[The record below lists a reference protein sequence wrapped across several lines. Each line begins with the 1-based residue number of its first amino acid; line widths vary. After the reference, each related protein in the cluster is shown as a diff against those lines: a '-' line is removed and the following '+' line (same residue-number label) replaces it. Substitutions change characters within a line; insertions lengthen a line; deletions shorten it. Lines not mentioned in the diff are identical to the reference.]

1 MKITLDYRDPTPSH
15 CYVAI
20 FVNGAFTGQ
29 ICLRQ
34 EEIDSFQHIVM
45 RGMTLKGD
53 VFLALGDPGP
63 FKNKEDE

>member
-1 MKITLDYRDPTPSH
+1 MRITLDYRDPSPSH

-34 EEIDSFQHIVM
+34 EEIDSFQHIISQ
-45 RGMTLKGD
+45 GMTLPQD
-53 VFLALGDPGP
+53 VFLATGNPGP
-63 FKNKEDE
+63 YKHTKDE